1 MITPFLRQQLEYYDS
16 YIRDCVKESHLKV
29 PEYFP
34 QSHYLDLTDKKYFVA
49 LIALRQAIK
58 LTTDYFF
65 SVEQKAFCLDLFM
78 YTSSISSPMGLGSDS
93 EAIPFKFGTLDTFL
107 VDSSQFGFEPLL
119 INGIEKTYCYLPSMR
134 GENPNERHLNQFFHC
149 EAEIIGNLATV
160 SELAENYFKTI
171 CEALLLL
178 PCIVQKLSQQ
188 SSKTENSLQKVLNVK
203 SFPTITFDDAVM
215 ELEKNNFKSLIKYS
229 ESGRDMT
236 SAGEYTIA
244 KLLNFDTPF
253 WITNYDRDR
262 VPFYQKPDPKN
273 KDKVLC
279 ADLILPSLFS
289 NSFGGEVLGAGQR
302 QDNANE
308 MYESLQRQG
317 VSIDSYEWY
326 IKLRNLSTYKMTSGF
341 GLGIER
347 FISWAIGLK
356 NIRDAIIYPRL
367 KNIITI
373 P

>member
-1 MITPFLRQQLEYYDS
+1 MITPFLKQQLEYYDS
-16 YIRDCVKESHLKV
+16 YIRDCVKESLLKA

-49 LIALRQAIK
+49 LIALRHAIK

-93 EAIPFKFGTLDTFL
+93 EAIPFKFGNLDTFL

-119 INGIEKTYCYLPSMR
+119 INGIEKVYCYLPSMR

-149 EAEIIGNLATV
+149 EAEITGNLSSVT
-160 SELAENYFKTI
+160 ELAENYFKTI

-178 PCIVQKLSQQ
+178 PNILQKLSQQ
-188 SSKTENSLQKVLNVK
+188 SNITENSLQKVLNKK
-203 SFPTITFDDAVM
+203 SFPTITFDNAVN
-215 ELEKNNFKSLIKYS
+215 ELEKNNLESLIKYS
-229 ESGRDMT
+229 KSGRDLT
-236 SAGEYTIA
+236 SIGENTLA
-244 KLLNFDTPF
+244 KLLNLDTPF

-273 KDKVLC
+273 IDKVLC
-279 ADLILPSLFS
+279 ADLIVPALFS

-317 VSIDSYEWY
+317 ISKDSYEWY
-326 IKLRNLSTYKMTSGF
+326 IKLRNLPSYSMTSGF

-347 FISWAIGLK
+347 FISWAIGLD

-367 KNIITI
+367 KNIVSF